1 MIEVPITSAFVLSH
15 TSPEIYRGDA
25 ARTFLSQLDLSS
37 ADLLRIQFQDTWD
50 EQQVEILNRKHGV
63 KALSHQYLGE
73 NPDAQ
78 VIQLGG
84 GLDPLTIDL
93 AECHP
98 TVRIFDVDM
107 ANMQLKTEINAS
119 IGGPEISFL
128 TANLAD
134 VSSLTQVLRNA
145 GWNPESPTL
154 LISEGISYYV
164 PKEIYLASLT
174 SLRTSGGFLIFEYAM
189 PDHLLV
195 GTPKADIIKD
205 FFDRFSAILDLPFP
219 MQRYSDSEVK
229 DLAAQI
235 NGEVEQILTQHQ
247 LEFSRLGRNEM
258 REDPSMGAIRV
269 AAIRLH

>member
-1 MIEVPITSAFVLSH
+1 MFEVPITSAFVLSH
-15 TSPEIYRGDA
+15 TSPEIYNGDA
-25 ARTFLSQLDLSS
+25 ARTFLGQLDLSS
-37 ADLLRIQFQDTWD
+37 ADALRAQFQDTWD

-63 KALSHQYLGE
+63 KTLSHDYLTQ
-73 NPDAQ
+73 NPEAQ

-98 TVRIFDVDM
+98 KVQIFDVDM
-107 ANMQLKTEINAS
+107 ANMQLKAEINGS
-119 IGGPEISFL
+119 IGGPEVSFL

-134 VSSLTQVLRNA
+134 VSSLVEVLRGA

-164 PKEIYLASLT
+164 PKEIYRVSLST
-174 SLRTSGGFLIFEYAM
+174 LRTSGGFLVFEYAM

-195 GTPKADIIKD
+195 GTPKADLIKD
-205 FFDRFSAILDLPFP
+205 FFDRFSGVLNLPFP
-219 MQRYSDSEVK
+219 MQRYSDEDVN
-229 DLAAQI
+229 DLAVHI
-235 NGEVEQILTQHQ
+235 NGEVEQILTQHY
-247 LEFSRLGRNEM
+247 LELGRLGRNEM